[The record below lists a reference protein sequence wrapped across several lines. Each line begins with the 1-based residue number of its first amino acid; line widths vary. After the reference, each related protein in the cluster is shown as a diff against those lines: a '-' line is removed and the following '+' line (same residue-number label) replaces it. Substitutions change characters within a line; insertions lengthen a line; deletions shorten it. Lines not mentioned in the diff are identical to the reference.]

1 MWNADCNIST
11 FQEYHQGPA
20 QGTVADSDLSGGT
33 SLIVIRGNVRHK
45 LR

>member
-1 MWNADCNIST
+1 MQIVTSAPFKNIT
-11 FQEYHQGPA
+11 RVPHRGQKQ
-20 QGTVADSDLSGGT
+20 DSDLSGGT